1 MKQYNQTV
9 EQYIDKFEEYVDL
22 VRRDHPYLQEQYL
35 NSCFIGGLR
44 NDIKHDV
51 CGHKPQGLL
60 ESYWYAKNYEKAAN
74 ARRNAIN
81 FNRGKQQ
88 NQASNVLVRNVGNR
102 VQIKENGEKKEEKK
116 CWFCKEPW
124 FPRHQCKV
132 KKALNAL
139 LMEEEEH
146 DEKEEMETTETAE
159 NCDSDE
165 GKDLTKGGKP
175 EELMYVSHNAVY
187 GTTRPDTFSVII
199 LINGRRAVGLVDS
212 GSTSTFMD
220 QDYAIR
226 NHHPLVATDTKK
238 VVVAGGGELKSD
250 VQVPKILYQIQ
261 GETFSNKFN
270 LIPLKGYDIILG
282 ADWIYKY
289 SPITLDLKKRELG
302 ITKGGK
308 VLMIQDFTKP
318 GKHYW
323 VDSKK
328 VDKIIQKGGL
338 GYLFQISKVETG
350 REDEVTTAIPA
361 DIQNILQKF
370 PTVLKEPKGL
380 PPTRSCD
387 HSITLKAGAEPPNL
401 RPYRIPHY
409 QKEAMEKIIAEL
421 IQSKEIQESDSPYS
435 SPAVMV
441 RKKDG
446 SWRLCVDYR
455 QLNAQTVENKFPMP
469 IIED

>member
-1 MKQYNQTV
+1 M
-9 EQYIDKFEEYVDL
+9 
-22 VRRDHPYLQEQYL
+22 
-35 NSCFIGGLR
+35 
-44 NDIKHDV
+44 
-51 CGHKPQGLL
+51 
-60 ESYWYAKNYEKAAN
+60 
-74 ARRNAIN
+74 
-81 FNRGKQQ
+81 
-88 NQASNVLVRNVGNR
+88 
-102 VQIKENGEKKEEKK
+102 
-116 CWFCKEPW
+116 
-124 FPRHQCKV
+124 
-132 KKALNAL
+132 
-139 LMEEEEH
+139 
-146 DEKEEMETTETAE
+146 
-159 NCDSDE
+159 
-165 GKDLTKGGKP
+165 
-175 EELMYVSHNAVY
+175 
-187 GTTRPDTFSVII
+187 
-199 LINGRRAVGLVDS
+199 
-212 GSTSTFMD
+212 
-220 QDYAIR
+220 
-226 NHHPLVATDTKK
+226 
-238 VVVAGGGELKSD
+238 
-250 VQVPKILYQIQ
+250 QVPEILYQIQ

-302 ITKGGK
+302 ITKGDK

-409 QKEAMEKIIAEL
+409 QKEAMEKIFAEL

-455 QLNAQTVENKFPMP
+455 QLNAQTVKNKFPMP
-469 IIED
+469 IIEDLLDELNGAKIFSKLDLRSGYHQIRMSTSDIPKTAFRTHLGHYEYQVMPFGLTNAPATFQFLMNQVLAPFLRKFVLVFFDDILIYSKNWEDHKRHIEEVMTALRDNELVIKLKKCAFGLTSVSYLGHIISQEGVATDPQKVKKIANWPIPRNVTDLRKFLGMTGYYRRFIKGYGVVCRPLHDTLKKEGFQWGEPQTIAFENLKRHMCTSPVLSLPDFSTEFVIEADACGNGIGAVLMQLGSH